1 MEVENDL
8 IDYNNGVKRSRAN
21 NKFNI
26 SEPLSLYLTD
36 MSKWIRRLLISTAV
50 YMVIYFLCSILLVFV
65 CIPFFSE
72 PMKAS
77 SEVMSVDPFPFTTA
91 FVIFISVVM
100 VLALFIL
107 LKLWKGQKFIK
118 HSIQKRDEELLF
130 RGVTDIL
137 KYWKYNFY
145 LQIISVVIIF
155 LSFLVKFILN

>member
-21 NKFNI
+21 NKFYI

-77 SEVMSVDPFPFTTA
+77 SEVMSIDPFPFTTA

-100 VLALFIL
+100 VVALFIL